1 MGRDMKC
8 EAKMLGLGLAGY
20 VFYFFTVRAPNFHI

>member
-8 EAKMLGLGLAGY
+8 EAKMLGLGLVGY
-20 VFYFFTVRAPNFHI
+20 VFYFFTVRASNFHI